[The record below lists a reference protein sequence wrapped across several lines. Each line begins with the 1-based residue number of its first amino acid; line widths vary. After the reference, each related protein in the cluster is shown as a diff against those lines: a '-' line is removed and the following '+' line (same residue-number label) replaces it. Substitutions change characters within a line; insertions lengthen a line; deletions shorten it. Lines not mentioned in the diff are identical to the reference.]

1 MTPTTSYHRPEST
14 DMTSTGMPA
23 MPGATDATDA
33 MEVALMIDTTCVRM
47 PNGDLVIR
55 LTPTANCTRI
65 RWMRERFG
73 SAYALAAALEYQRA
87 HGWAWVMPSDIGN
100 LTYAPMLTDEGWYD
114 ACSQRLKIWGS
125 LWWYPDFRTCD
136 PVLVLLSRGAVV
148 FRPLVMRRNRVS
160 LDSKG
165 DHISQ
170 NGRHSQHSRHGQ
182 RFR

>member
-1 MTPTTSYHRPEST
+1 
-14 DMTSTGMPA
+14 
-23 MPGATDATDA
+23 

-114 ACSQRLKIWGS
+114 TCSQRLKIWGS